1 MIPVYRSAPPEAPAA
16 GSGLRR
22 LCIAGGGTGGHLM
35 PGLALAER
43 ARERFPGVEV
53 TFFRTR
59 RAIED
64 QVFAEQPGGG
74 EGDMVVRELDL
85 PPPGRSPPAW
95 ARFFRRCLL
104 AEKVIRTELR
114 RSPPGVLVALGGYPS
129 LPGIIAAKRERV
141 PVVLLEQN
149 RSPGKVVRR
158 LSRWATAV
166 ACPDGE
172 AAARLLAGRH
182 ESFER
187 RGTRVVV
194 TGNPLRRAIIQAMDA
209 RAARRA
215 LRARRSDERRTV
227 VVLGGS
233 QGSRGINRA
242 IREAL
247 PSLQGL
253 ARKLSWIHLTGNA
266 DKDAMVEAYRS
277 AGFEARVLGYS
288 NQVPAFLAQ
297 ADLAV
302 ARAGG
307 TTVSELS
314 AVGVPAILVPYPHHA
329 DRHQFHNAEALVQSG
344 AARLVPEEEL
354 GPERIAEL
362 FRELLFDEARLAA
375 MEEAALSLARPE
387 AADLVL
393 DLILQVSGEA

>member
-1 MIPVYRSAPPEAPAA
+1 MIGTARVPDRLSA

-59 RAIED
+59 RAVED
-64 QVFAEQPGGG
+64 QVFAGQEGGGPGGLA
-74 EGDMVVRELDL
+74 VRELDL
-85 PPPGRSPPAW
+85 PPPGRTPPAW
-95 ARFFRRCLL
+95 ARFLRRCLV
-104 AEKVIRTELR
+104 AERMIRRELR
-114 RSPPGVLVALGGYPS
+114 RSRPEVLVALGGYPS
-129 LPGIIAAKRERV
+129 LPGIIAAKRQGI

-158 LSRWATAV
+158 FSRWATAV

-172 AAARLLAGRH
+172 AAARILAGRH
-182 ESFER
+182 ESFAR
-187 RGTRVVV
+187 RGPRVVV
-194 TGNPLRRAIIQAMDA
+194 TGNPVRRAILEAMDA
-209 RAARRA
+209 RASRRARPARRP
-215 LRARRSDERRTV
+215 EEPRTV
-227 VVLGGS
+227 IVLGGS

-247 PSLQGL
+247 PALRGL
-253 ARKLSWIHLTGNA
+253 EKKLSWIHLAGNA

-277 AGFEARVLGYS
+277 AGFEARVHAYS

-297 ADLAV
+297 ADLAI

-307 TTVSELS
+307 TTVSELA
-314 AVGVPAILVPYPHHA
+314 AVGVPAVLVPYPHHA
-329 DRHQFHNAEALVQSG
+329 DRHQFHNAEALVDSG
-344 AARLVPEEEL
+344 AARLCPEEEL
-354 GPERIAEL
+354 GPERIAAVL
-362 FRELLFDEARLAA
+362 RELLFDDARLAV

-393 DLILQVSGEA
+393 DLLLQVSGAA